1 MIVVFES
8 ILPIFAL
15 VILGFI
21 LRKGN
26 FVPAD
31 HWRTVEDLCFWIFF
45 PALLVTTLAEANLAA
60 IELGPFTLTL
70 LFSMT
75 SMALVTLGLWPF
87 LKKHWGTSPAQF
99 STIFQTSTRWH
110 GFIALAIV
118 LKLFGGEGVTLVA
131 LVFAIT
137 IPVLQLTNIL
147 VLATFT
153 SGQRLSLAQIINT
166 VLMNP
171 IIWGIGAGLIVNLG
185 SITLW
190 PSLTTMLD
198 LLGRAALGASL
209 LALGAGLSL
218 KAALKPSRELLVGLL
233 GKLLMTPLIMAGWA
247 IGFGISGLSFSV
259 LMVCAAVPTAV
270 NGYIFARKMGGDAE
284 LYAATSSIQTAAS
297 FISIPVVLWLAQN
310 YTGSP

>member
-15 VILGFI
+15 VVLGFS

-45 PALLVTTLAEANLAA
+45 PALLVTTLAEANLAT

-70 LFSMT
+70 LFTIT
-75 SMALVTLGLWPF
+75 SMAVITLALWPV
-87 LKKHWGTSPAQF
+87 LKKYWGTSPAQF

-118 LKLFGGEGVTLVA
+118 LKLFGAEGVTLVA
-131 LVFAIT
+131 VVFAIT
-137 IPVLQLTNIL
+137 IPILQITNIL
-147 VLATFT
+147 VLATFS
-153 SGQRLSLAQIINT
+153 SGQHLAPAKIIRT

-171 IIWGIGAGLIVNLG
+171 IIWGIGFGIAVNLG
-185 SITLW
+185 QLALW
-190 PSLTTMLD
+190 TPLMSLLD

-218 KAALKPSRELLVGLL
+218 KAALKPSRELVVGLL
-233 GKLLMTPLIMAGWA
+233 GKLVMTPLIMAGWA
-247 IGFGISGLSFSV
+247 IGFGISGLSLSV

-297 FISIPVVLWLAQN
+297 FLSIPVILWLTQTYA
-310 YTGSP
+310 GGL